1 MVIDTTT
8 AIVDMDGKEVRNN
21 VPGPV
26 DGDGHATVIQE
37 TLTVRTVIVN
47 AVLLEDPKNPTP
59 GVEKVKLFE
68 LAQKIHGSDKVGLTS
83 EEITLIKP
91 KVLATYAVMV
101 AGQVVKLLEGE

>member
-1 MVIDTTT
+1 MVIDTTK

-26 DGDGHATVIQE
+26 GEDGHATVIQE
-37 TLTVRTVIVN
+37 TLTVRVVIVN

-68 LAQKIHGSDKVGLTS
+68 LAQRIHGSDSVSLTS
-83 EEITLIKP
+83 EEITLIKS

>member
-1 MVIDTTT
+1 MVIDTTK

-26 DGDGHATVIQE
+26 DKDGHATVVQE
-37 TLTVRTVIVN
+37 TLTVRMVIVN

-68 LAQKIHGSDKVGLTS
+68 LAQRIHGSDTVSLTS
-83 EEITLIKP
+83 EEVTLIKS